1 MSDSQTRNTEI
12 TETQILDLTEEL
24 AGTKDRRRKSRLL
37 ISAPVRVRGTAP
49 NDRHAVESTTTL
61 NFSPA
66 GILIETPNS
75 SYYENMKVA
84 VILPYNESA
93 RGTQPEHEG
102 TVVRVNELR
111 NRRRTVAIALHSEVC
126 DERLSEIRDKQP
138 GQQHKSAAAHVGHV
152 YRAESDAK
160 LILPLIV
167 VLAEEHAARE
177 SMKTYLSAEGYE
189 VVTTSKAH
197 EARTMLSNCT
207 PALIIAEIEGEGMPG
222 YDLCAYC
229 KQTPQLKAI
238 PVLLM
243 TSSAYPSDYARA
255 HAVGAVVC
263 MAKPYRRE
271 RLGHVVRLLA
281 PSPHADKKS
290 APVRVADKSRRTAS
304 AHPRSIP
311 SVTVR

>member
-1 MSDSQTRNTEI
+1 MPDTQTRNRQI

-37 ISAPVRVRGTAP
+37 ISAPVRVRGAAP
-49 NDRHAVESTTTL
+49 HDRNSVESTTTL

-84 VILPYNESA
+84 VVLPYDESA
-93 RGTQPEHEG
+93 SDTQPEHEG

-111 NRRRTVAIALHSEVC
+111 NGRRTIAIALHSEVC
-126 DERLSEIRDKQP
+126 DEHVSEIRDKHQRP
-138 GQQHKSAAAHVGHV
+138 ADKSTGDRPAAQTIKS
-152 YRAESDAK
+152 ETK
-160 LILPLIV
+160 PTLPLVV

-189 VVTTSKAH
+189 VLTTSKVL
-197 EARTMLSNCT
+197 EARTMLSSCT

-243 TSSAYPSDYARA
+243 TSSAYPSDYAKA

-281 PSPHADKKS
+281 PSPYADKNA
-290 APVRVADKSRRTAS
+290 APVRVADKSRRTPS
-304 AHPRSIP
+304 ARPRTTSP
-311 SVTVR
+311 VTVR